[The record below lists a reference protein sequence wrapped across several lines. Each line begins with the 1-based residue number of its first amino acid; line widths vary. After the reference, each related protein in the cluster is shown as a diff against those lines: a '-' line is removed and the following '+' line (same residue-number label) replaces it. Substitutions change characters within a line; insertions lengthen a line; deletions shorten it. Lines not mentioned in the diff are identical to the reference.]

1 MKRTS
6 ETKSIHL
13 TVPIGYQVPKFYTTA
28 TPSDIAHALREAV
41 ALVTGNAEFLKSQVE
56 SQVSTQV
63 TAAKEEFMKERE
75 TQLAQ
80 HEAILHKIMET
91 HNKQIEEVKAKAVAE
106 QKEMQVKIT
115 QLIAEND
122 ELVMKAEESTE
133 KNSANFET
141 SYAKYSAHLS
151 QLYKRHHS
159 LIQELDKSMTE
170 IRAKEYLIFKDAQKS
185 AMEQGVELTLPHE
198 SACDFVEKKMKE
210 GVAWNNIKHSA
221 RDTIEKEFH
230 KESFMLILKQDKE
243 PKESLTPWK

>member
-80 HEAILHKIMET
+80 HEAILHKIIET
-91 HNKQIEEVKAKAVAE
+91 HTQQIEEE
-106 QKEMQVKIT
+106 
-115 QLIAEND
+115 
-122 ELVMKAEESTE
+122 
-133 KNSANFET
+133 
-141 SYAKYSAHLS
+141 
-151 QLYKRHHS
+151 
-159 LIQELDKSMTE
+159 
-170 IRAKEYLIFKDAQKS
+170 
-185 AMEQGVELTLPHE
+185 
-198 SACDFVEKKMKE
+198 
-210 GVAWNNIKHSA
+210 
-221 RDTIEKEFH
+221 
-230 KESFMLILKQDKE
+230 
-243 PKESLTPWK
+243 